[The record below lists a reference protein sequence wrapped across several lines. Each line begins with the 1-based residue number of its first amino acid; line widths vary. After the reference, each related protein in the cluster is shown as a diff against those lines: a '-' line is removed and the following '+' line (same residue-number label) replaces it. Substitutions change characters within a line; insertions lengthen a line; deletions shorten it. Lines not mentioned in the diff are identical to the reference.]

1 MKNENQIWQ
10 DVVDSVKAGL
20 EYNEITDF
28 EVRQSSQP
36 SKATINSPT
45 LWVERVSS
53 KRYGCQS
60 RLPVRVGSA
69 LVEKIIYYQ
78 EAVYQITAMKK
89 RLPTDTVNTQTAGD
103 VLNLL
108 TTYFSSSSGIEKLN
122 EKGFNCLRIT
132 EVREP
137 SNIMDSDLYEK
148 TPSFDITLTHI
159 QEDTKVIQKVDEFT
173 ATVERV

>member
-10 DVVDSVKAGL
+10 DVVVAVKAGL

-36 SKATINSPT
+36 SKVTINSPT
-45 LWVERVSS
+45 LWIERVSS

-60 RLPVRVGSA
+60 RLPEKVGSA

-78 EAVYQITAMKK
+78 EVIYQISALKK
-89 RLPTDTVNTQTAGD
+89 RNPTDTVSTQTAGD
-103 VLNLL
+103 VLNMLV
-108 TTYFSSSSGIEKLN
+108 TYFNGSSGIAKLK

-137 SNIMDSDLYEK
+137 ANTMDSDLYEK
-148 TPSFDITLTHI
+148 TPSFDITLTHV
-159 QEDTKVIQKVDEFT
+159 QEDTKVIPKVDAFEL
-173 ATVERV
+173 TVERV